1 MYHQCQ
7 DISLVHA
14 ANESFIVQEFENRAP
29 LSSRVAP
36 ARRDTG
42 GLTLAPSGPAPPPY
56 LPRLCRGTWPGKAR
70 AVDDGAPLMRHLVLR
85 AVDLGGG
92 GGSRQRDDVWK
103 RSEGAWQ
110 RCEGHT
116 VEATTHG
123 DPPTAV
129 VVHGSR
135 ILACAGRGFGIR
147 RRSMELRRAGRCSC
161 GGWPTWWASSPE
173 AMPAD
178 VEAGG
183 DQRPSSSMVTDS
195 SPLGGGSS
203 CWRLQPHPFSLVEV
217 HRRRSQSM
225 AGVKTLLGDCR
236 C

>member
-1 MYHQCQ
+1 
-7 DISLVHA
+7 
-14 ANESFIVQEFENRAP
+14 
-29 LSSRVAP
+29 VAVLDNVMTCGS
-36 ARRDTG
+36 A
-42 GLTLAPSGPAPPPY
+42 
-56 LPRLCRGTWPGKAR
+56 AR
-70 AVDDGAPLMRHLVLR
+70 ARGNGAKGTRWRL
-85 AVDLGGG
+85 
-92 GGSRQRDDVWK
+92 QRM
-103 RSEGAWQ
+103 
-110 RCEGHT
+110 
-116 VEATTHG
+116 ATL
-123 DPPTAV
+123 PTAV

-147 RRSMELRRAGRCSC
+147 RRSVELRRAGRCSC

-173 AMPAD
+173 AIPAD

-183 DQRPSSSMVTDS
+183 DQRPFSLMVTDS